1 MRIRTHMVYLLDEAH
16 GDEFVA
22 YHVSGLVQSC
32 QILVE
37 ARIFRFDILLDDFH
51 LQMLLALCTVVGTGT
66 FLLLRRLVCRC
77 VLGRRCRGL
86 FLRFVLCYLGES
98 LDYALLLGLLL

>member
-1 MRIRTHMVYLLDEAH
+1 MVYLLDEAH
-16 GDEFVA
+16 RDEFVA
-22 YHVSGLVQSC
+22 YPVSGLVQSC
-32 QILVE
+32 LSLGE
-37 ARIFRFDILLDDFH
+37 ARSFRFDILLDDFH